1 MFGQRRR
8 PMSFSVGEGEGE
20 SDYNCALRQAKILF
34 EDVIMISSSSVF
46 ILQLK
51 NEEWSGEFTDLKEA
65 DIIYQIDQFFVWWL
79 KFNRYI
85 LANHLVGAW
94 KTSDMGG
101 KEFETTGMAQ

>member
-1 MFGQRRR
+1 MEAAAVKMKKEVLCMFGQRRR

-65 DIIYQIDQFFVWWL
+65 DIIPDRSVL
-79 KFNRYI
+79 R
-85 LANHLVGAW
+85 LVA
-94 KTSDMGG
+94 
-101 KEFETTGMAQ
+101 EVPQVH